1 MEFSDTGIGIDSAVL
16 PRIFNA
22 FEQGEQSKTR
32 RFGGLGLGLSIAK
45 AVVELHHGTLT
56 AFSEGRDK
64 GSRFTLEITTTPSG
78 KEPPIPPPAPPLP
91 PSRSKAILLVEDNA
105 DTLRILAQMFRKWGY
120 TVRTA
125 DCVQSALAEAAKG
138 PFDLLVSD
146 LGLPDGSGLE
156 IMHQVKNLYGIS
168 GVAISGFGTEDDI
181 RQSHAAGFEEHLV
194 KPVTINALR
203 ETVQRVSSEAA

>member
-1 MEFSDTGIGIDSAVL
+1 ML
-16 PRIFNA
+16 
-22 FEQGEQSKTR
+22 
-32 RFGGLGLGLSIAK
+32 
-45 AVVELHHGTLT
+45 
-56 AFSEGRDK
+56 
-64 GSRFTLEITTTPSG
+64 
-78 KEPPIPPPAPPLP
+78 
-91 PSRSKAILLVEDNA
+91 
-105 DTLRILAQMFRKWGY
+105 RKWGY

-156 IMHQVKNLYGIS
+156 IMHKVKNLYGIS